1 MLFNKVANINEIY
14 IVDIYGCLLH
24 IIPYKNIY
32 IYYYICTNFTM
43 EIYGNTA
50 PDIEQYKSYITFSYG
65 LLSKW
70 LVVGQDKLDPTS
82 GQ

>member
-1 MLFNKVANINEIY
+1 M
-14 IVDIYGCLLH
+14 G
-24 IIPYKNIY
+24 
-32 IYYYICTNFTM
+32 
-43 EIYGNTA
+43 IYGNTA

-70 LVVGQDKLDPTS
+70 LVFGQDKLDPTS